1 MIQPRQVAVYR
12 PVVAPHRPGQLEGD
26 VLRHA
31 GLQLPSEGVLVQV
44 VRIVLDV
51 HLQDDR
57 QRVNLW
63 KKRLTSEKCLSW
75 FGPVKALCSL
85 FCCLTHH
92 NPVPSK
98 FEVTPFPLHHHSVP
112 VYPICLHLID
122 GVHPVPMYS
131 FLEPLFFRGRGFNDN
146 LRRIF
151 TFFFFWFCS
160 YTTVVTVVVDWH
172 CIRLSRAE

>member
-51 HLQDDR
+51 HLQDDT

-63 KKRLTSEKCLSW
+63 KKDLQVKSVFKFISLQGWKLTLARSPEAS
-75 FGPVKALCSL
+75 
-85 FCCLTHH
+85 
-92 NPVPSK
+92 
-98 FEVTPFPLHHHSVP
+98 
-112 VYPICLHLID
+112 
-122 GVHPVPMYS
+122 
-131 FLEPLFFRGRGFNDN
+131 
-146 LRRIF
+146 
-151 TFFFFWFCS
+151 
-160 YTTVVTVVVDWH
+160 
-172 CIRLSRAE
+172 